1 MRVTTNMSYQS
12 SMRALQKAS
21 ERLDKASEQ
30 MTTGDKFATAGEDP
44 TGMAQKLSLSSK
56 ITAFQ
61 QYSTNGSLLDS
72 SLTLEGTILD
82 SVTTNLQ
89 SAYTLTQKSVNGA
102 MSATDKK
109 SIASELEQLQTQLY
123 DLMNSK
129 NADGEYIFGGN
140 QSQTQPF
147 VKNDAGDYEFKGD
160 TGQRMIQ
167 VAPSV
172 QIAANDSGLSVFQQV
187 ATRRTAS
194 ADTGSNNLTVSVSSQ
209 SEFDAF
215 YKNNYQ
221 FGSTGN
227 NSYNI
232 VTRSGSPDQYEIQD
246 STGNILQ
253 NGDYIQNT
261 AIIFNGLSLTTDVV
275 AGNPQSFSLD
285 TPTNDNVLNSL
296 NKMIEALKNSS
307 SLTDEEWAST
317 VANVQTHINN
327 TLDRVGITQGAVG
340 GRQNNLDQVLT
351 SNASLEV
358 IATEARANV
367 AEIDI
372 YEAISNVSQ
381 QENALTMAQQAFSKV
396 HSSTLFDYL

>member
-1 MRVTTNMSYQS
+1 MRITTNMTYQNS
-12 SMRALQKAS
+12 TRALQKAS

-72 SLTLEGTILD
+72 SLTLEDTILD

-102 MSATDKK
+102 MSAADKK

-187 ATRRTAS
+187 ATRRTLS
-194 ADTGSNNLTVSVSSQ
+194 AATATDLAIGVSSQ
-209 SEFDAF
+209 SEFDSFFRNQYDFTTPA
-215 YKNNYQ
+215 NNVYTI
-221 FGSTGN
+221 ST
-227 NSYNI
+227 
-232 VTRSGSPDQYEIQD
+232 TAASPDQYLI
-246 STGNILQ
+246 TGNNGYSQ
-253 NGDYIQNT
+253 TGDYT
-261 AIIFNGLSLTTDVV
+261 PGEAINFNGISLTMAAAASST
-275 AGNPQSFSLD
+275 AQQFSLVA
-285 TPTNDNVLNSL
+285 PTNDNVLNSL
-296 NKMIEALKNSS
+296 NKMIKDLNNSS
-307 SLTDEEWAST
+307 SLTAEEWAST
-317 VANVQTHINN
+317 IADVQTHINN
-327 TLDRVGITQGAVG
+327 TLDRVGIIQGAVG
-340 GRQNNLDQVLT
+340 GRQNNLDQIMNSNSSLQTIT
-351 SNASLEV
+351 S
-358 IATEARANV
+358 EAKANV
-367 AEIDI
+367 SEIDL
-372 YEAISNVSQ
+372 YEAISNVSL
-381 QENALTMAQQAFSKV
+381 QENALTMAQQAFAKV
-396 HSSTLFDYL
+396 NKSTLFDYL

>member
-44 TGMAQKLSLSSK
+44 TGMAQKLSLTSK

-109 SIASELEQLQTQLY
+109 SIASELEQLQSQLY

-172 QIAANDSGLSVFQQV
+172 QIEANDSGLSVFQQV
-187 ATRRTAS
+187 ATRRTLSSTSTDLAI
-194 ADTGSNNLTVSVSSQ
+194 GVSSQ
-209 SEFDAF
+209 SEFDSFFRNQYDFTTPA
-215 YKNNYQ
+215 NNIYTI
-221 FGSTGN
+221 ST
-227 NSYNI
+227 
-232 VTRSGSPDQYEIQD
+232 TASPDQYLI
-246 STGNILQ
+246 TGNNGYSQ
-253 NGDYIQNT
+253 TGDYIPGE
-261 AIIFNGLSLTTDVV
+261 AINFNGISLTMAAA
-275 AGNPQSFSLD
+275 AGSGPAQQFTLD
-285 TPTNDNVLNSL
+285 APTNDNVLNSL
-296 NKMIEALKNSS
+296 NTMIDKLKNSS
-307 SLTDEEWAST
+307 TLTDEEWAST
-317 VANVQTHINN
+317 IADVQTHINN
-327 TLDRVGITQGAVG
+327 TLDRVGIIQGAVG
-340 GRQNNLDQVLT
+340 GRQNNLDQIMNSNSSLQTIT
-351 SNASLEV
+351 S
-358 IATEARANV
+358 EAKANV
-367 AEIDI
+367 SEIDL
-372 YEAISNVSQ
+372 YEAISNVSL
-381 QENALTMAQQAFSKV
+381 QENALTMAQQAFAKV
-396 HSSTLFDYL
+396 NKSTLFDYL

>member
-1 MRVTTNMSYQS
+1 MRITTNMTYQNS
-12 SMRALQKAS
+12 TRALQKAS

-44 TGMAQKLSLSSK
+44 TGMAQKLSLTSK

-102 MSATDKK
+102 MSAADKK

-172 QIAANDSGLSVFQQV
+172 QIEANDSGLSVFQQV
-187 ATRRTAS
+187 ATRRTLSSTSTDLAI
-194 ADTGSNNLTVSVSSQ
+194 GVSSQ
-209 SEFDAF
+209 SEFDSFFRNQYDFTTPA
-215 YKNNYQ
+215 NNIYTI
-221 FGSTGN
+221 ST
-227 NSYNI
+227 
-232 VTRSGSPDQYEIQD
+232 TASPDQYLI
-246 STGNILQ
+246 TGNNGYSQ
-253 NGDYIQNT
+253 TGDYIPGE
-261 AIIFNGLSLTTDVV
+261 AINFNGISLTMAAA
-275 AGNPQSFSLD
+275 AGSGPAQQFTLD
-285 TPTNDNVLNSL
+285 APTNDNVLNSL
-296 NKMIEALKNSS
+296 NTMIDKLKNSS

-317 VANVQTHINN
+317 IADVQTHINN
-327 TLDRVGITQGAVG
+327 TLDRVGIIQGAVG
-340 GRQNNLDQVLT
+340 GRQNNLDQIMNSNSSLQTIT
-351 SNASLEV
+351 S
-358 IATEARANV
+358 EAKANV
-367 AEIDI
+367 SEIDL
-372 YEAISNVSQ
+372 YEAISNVFLQ
-381 QENALTMAQQAFSKV
+381 VNALTMAQQAFAKV
-396 HSSTLFDYL
+396 NKSTLFDYL

>member
-1 MRVTTNMSYQS
+1 MRVTTNMTYQS

-30 MTTGDKFATAGEDP
+30 MTTGDKFSTAGEDP

-61 QYSTNGSLLDS
+61 QYSANGSLLDS

-102 MSATDKK
+102 MSAADKK

-187 ATRRTAS
+187 ATRRTLS
-194 ADTGSNNLTVSVSSQ
+194 AATATDLAIGVSSQ
-209 SEFDAF
+209 SEFDSFFRNQYDFTTPA
-215 YKNNYQ
+215 NNVYTI
-221 FGSTGN
+221 ST
-227 NSYNI
+227 
-232 VTRSGSPDQYEIQD
+232 TAASPDQYLI
-246 STGNILQ
+246 TGNNGYSQ
-253 NGDYIQNT
+253 AGDYIPGE
-261 AIIFNGLSLTTDVV
+261 AINFNGISLTMAAA
-275 AGNPQSFSLD
+275 AGGGAQQFNLD
-285 TPTNDNVLNSL
+285 APTNDNVLNSL
-296 NKMIEALKNSS
+296 NTMIDKLKNSS

-327 TLDRVGITQGAVG
+327 TLDRVGITQGAIG
-340 GRQNNLDQVLT
+340 GRQNNLEQIID
-351 SNASLEV
+351 SNSALET
-358 IATEARANV
+358 ITAEARANV
-367 AEIDI
+367 SEIDL
-372 YEAISNVSQ
+372 YEAISNVSL
-381 QENALTMAQQAFSKV
+381 QENALTMAQQAFAKV
-396 HSSTLFDYL
+396 NTSTLFDYL

>member
-1 MRVTTNMSYQS
+1 MRITTNMTYQNS
-12 SMRALQKAS
+12 TRALQKAS

-44 TGMAQKLSLSSK
+44 TGMAQKLSLTSK

-109 SIASELEQLQTQLY
+109 SIASELEQLQSQLY

-172 QIAANDSGLSVFQQV
+172 QIEANDSGLSVFQQV
-187 ATRRTAS
+187 ATRRTLSSTSTDLAI
-194 ADTGSNNLTVSVSSQ
+194 GVSSQ
-209 SEFDAF
+209 SEFDSFFRNQYDFTTPA
-215 YKNNYQ
+215 NNIYTI
-221 FGSTGN
+221 ST
-227 NSYNI
+227 
-232 VTRSGSPDQYEIQD
+232 TASPDQYQI
-246 STGNILQ
+246 TGNNGYSQ
-253 NGDYIQNT
+253 TGDYIPGE
-261 AIIFNGLSLTTDVV
+261 AINFNGISLTMAAA
-275 AGNPQSFSLD
+275 AGSGPAQQFTLD
-285 TPTNDNVLNSL
+285 APTNDNVLNSL
-296 NKMIEALKNSS
+296 NTMIDKLKNSS
-307 SLTDEEWAST
+307 TLTDEEWAST
-317 VANVQTHINN
+317 IADVQTHINN

-340 GRQNNLDQVLT
+340 GRQNNLDQIMNSNSSLQTIT
-351 SNASLEV
+351 S
-358 IATEARANV
+358 EAKANV
-367 AEIDI
+367 SEIDL
-372 YEAISNVSQ
+372 YEAISNVSL
-381 QENALTMAQQAFSKV
+381 QENALTMAQQAFAKV
-396 HSSTLFDYL
+396 NKSTLFDYL

>member
-44 TGMAQKLSLSSK
+44 TGMAQKLSLTSK

-61 QYSTNGSLLDS
+61 QYSVNGSLLDS

-102 MSATDKK
+102 MSDSDKK

-187 ATRRTAS
+187 ATRRTVSS
-194 ADTGSNNLTVSVSSQ
+194 ATATDLTIGVSSQ
-209 SEFDAF
+209 SEFDSFFRNKYDFKIPANNQ
-215 YKNNYQ
+215 YKISTTAGPDKYKI
-221 FGSTGN
+221 TGN
-227 NSYNI
+227 NGY
-232 VTRSGSPDQYEIQD
+232 TQ
-246 STGNILQ
+246 T
-253 NGDYIQNT
+253 GDYIPGE
-261 AIIFNGLSLTTDVV
+261 AINFNGVSLTMTAA
-275 AGNPQSFSLD
+275 AGSGPAQQFTLD
-285 TPTNDNVLNSL
+285 APTNDNVLNSL

-307 SLTDEEWAST
+307 ALTEEEWTST